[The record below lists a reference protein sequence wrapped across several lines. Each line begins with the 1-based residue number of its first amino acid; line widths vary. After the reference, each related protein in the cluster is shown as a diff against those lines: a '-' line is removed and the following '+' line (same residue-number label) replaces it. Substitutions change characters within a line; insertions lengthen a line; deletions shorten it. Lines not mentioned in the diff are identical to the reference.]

1 METMKKTPLKTA
13 KNGKITVNLFYN
25 FNDRKA
31 VDSEKIQAVSVGAFL
46 TIQHAEVLAVETL
59 NGIDYVTLD
68 LNFDGLVKFIRSKQ
82 K

>member
-1 METMKKTPLKTA
+1 MEFVEYCRMTKDS
-13 KNGKITVNLFYN
+13 KNKLFYN

-68 LNFDGLVKFIRSKQ
+68 LNFDGLVKFIRRKQ